1 MMVKTMMMLLMMIID
16 DTSDLLRQ
24 GKKYDSYEKKQ
35 ADNYA
40 KNKQTNKK
48 DWLNCLEAKAMGL
61 ATSWLLAGH
70 LPTTILRG
78 KKKLFFSKDEKDVQG
93 RNDILSL
100 WCPLFS
106 EETKMDESL

>member
-1 MMVKTMMMLLMMIID
+1 MIQVTCLGREKSMIAM
-16 DTSDLLRQ
+16 
-24 GKKYDSYEKKQ
+24 KKKQ

-48 DWLNCLEAKAMGL
+48 DWLNCLQAKAMGL

-93 RNDILSL
+93 RNYILSL